1 MNKVYIYSWW
11 SGLCIEQQ
19 ICKIY
24 KETKDKVF
32 FYNEYN
38 RENDW
43 QYKKGLRKIEKGYL
57 ETEIQ

>member
-32 FYNEYN
+32 FIMNTTERMIGN
-38 RENDW
+38 I
-43 QYKKGLRKIEKGYL
+43 KKD
-57 ETEIQ
+57 

>member
-1 MNKVYIYSWW
+1 MKKVYVYSWW
-11 SGLCIEQQ
+11 SGLCIEQEF
-19 ICKIY
+19 CKIY

-57 ETEIQ
+57 LTGIQ